1 MQVQELVG
9 IVPWT
14 FIAQICNLFLQV
26 YLIKRFL
33 FKPINNILAKRKE
46 MADAQIQDAV
56 KAREEAEAMK
66 SQYEQD
72 MIQAKNKAN
81 EIVISAQKTA
91 SAQSEELLREASRQA
106 AAMKNKAEADIEQEK
121 RKAVNEIKDEIGG
134 MAMEIAGK
142 VIEREISEEDHA
154 KLIDDFIANVG
165 ETS

>member
-81 EIVISAQKTA
+81 EIVDSAQKTA
-91 SAQSEELLREASRQA
+91 TAQSEELLREASRQA